1 MRIKQTAI
9 PPLRTLS
16 RFDSQEEFVMSE
28 MSEPIKLHPMKL
40 IVSEDLE
47 PTVTLKPGMRFEVV
61 SVSVV
66 DPRLALS
73 KAIGSRLCGGS
84 GTYLAIIDIGQDV
97 INPQP

>member
-1 MRIKQTAI
+1 
-9 PPLRTLS
+9 
-16 RFDSQEEFVMSE
+16 MSE
-28 MSEPIKLHPMKL
+28 KNEPLKLHPMKL

-47 PTVTLKPGMRFEVV
+47 PSVTLKPGMRFEVV
-61 SVSVV
+61 SVPIV

-84 GTYLAIIDIGQDV
+84 GTCLAIIEIGQDV